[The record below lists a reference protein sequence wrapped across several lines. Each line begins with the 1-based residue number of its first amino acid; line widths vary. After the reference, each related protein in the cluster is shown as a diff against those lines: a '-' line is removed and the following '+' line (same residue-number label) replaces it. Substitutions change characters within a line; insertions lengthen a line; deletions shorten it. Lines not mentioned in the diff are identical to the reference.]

1 MILYRNE
8 KQKQKNLGILR
19 ALLLDTS
26 PKCAFFSH
34 SNQEF
39 LVFRDS
45 GKSLSFLNHIG
56 CKPWPS

>member
-26 PKCAFFSH
+26 PKCGFFFPTQIRS
-34 SNQEF
+34 
-39 LVFRDS
+39 
-45 GKSLSFLNHIG
+45 SLYLGIQVRAS
-56 CKPWPS
+56 PS